1 MRSIFGLLLV
11 VASITLSAQTKRQLY
26 IERYKNIAMR
36 EMKEHGIPASIT
48 LAQGILES
56 GDGKSSLASRSNN
69 HFGIKCH
76 NDWKG
81 GKVYHD
87 DDRKGE
93 CFRKYKNPEESFVDH
108 SLFLV
113 GRSRYASLFE
123 LKPDDYKGWA
133 RGLQKAGYATSKTYA
148 STLIRI
154 IEENNLQQF
163 DQRVLH
169 GTDDWLS
176 GTTVRIHANKLKY
189 VVLED
194 GQNLEDIAIEFEMKI
209 DRLLEYNDLKW
220 DEKPEAG
227 SVIFLQKKKKKGSEK
242 YYYAK
247 EGETMYEISQKFGI
261 TLSDLYKKNKM
272 LVGSQPVKGQK
283 IWLRK
288 TKK

>member
-1 MRSIFGLLLV
+1 MKSIFSLLLV
-11 VASITLSAQTKRQLY
+11 TICLTASAQSKRQQY

-56 GDGKSSLASRSNN
+56 GDGQSTLARKSNN

-76 NDWKG
+76 QDWKG
-81 GKVYHD
+81 GRVYHD
-87 DDRKGE
+87 DDKKGE

-113 GRSRYASLFE
+113 NRSRYASLFE
-123 LKPDDYKGWA
+123 LRKADYKGWA
-133 RGLQKAGYATSKTYA
+133 KGLQKAGYATSKTYA
-148 STLIRI
+148 STLIKI
-154 IEENNLQQF
+154 IEANNLQQF
-163 DQRVLH
+163 DKKVLH
-169 GTDDWLS
+169 GNDDWLS

-189 VVLED
+189 VVLDED
-194 GQNLEDIAIEFEMKI
+194 QNIEDIAIEFEMKI
-209 DRLLEYNDLKW
+209 DRLLNYNDLKW
-220 DEKPEAG
+220 DEKPNANA
-227 SVIFLQKKKKKGSEK
+227 VIFLQKKKSKGSEK
-242 YYYAK
+242 HYYAK
-247 EGETMYEISQKFGI
+247 EGESMYEISQKFGI
-261 TLSDLYKKNKM
+261 TLSDLYKKNNM